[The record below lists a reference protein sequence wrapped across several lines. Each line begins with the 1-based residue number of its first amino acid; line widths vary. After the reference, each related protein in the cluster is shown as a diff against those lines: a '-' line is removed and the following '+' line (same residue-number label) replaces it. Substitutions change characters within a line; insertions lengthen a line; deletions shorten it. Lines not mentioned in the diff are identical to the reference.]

1 MSKWANGGVNGA
13 ISMTDEHRKQ
23 LTISNAIKTTI
34 NAEKLSATQPA
45 PLLAMNITQFTDLSD
60 TKNQAI
66 VCTNCGLCRS
76 RSNVVFSDGNPEAK
90 LMIIGEGP
98 GQTEDETGIPFV
110 GRAGR
115 LLDKILIA
123 AQIDRQKDT
132 YICNIVKCRP
142 PQNRVPTKEEAVAC
156 MPYLMAQI
164 AFVKPAII
172 LLAGSTAVQY
182 TLQLNQPISKIRG
195 KWFDYCGAQAM
206 PIFHPSYLLRND
218 SKEQGS
224 PKWLMWQD
232 IKQVK
237 QKLVALSDSSR

>member
-1 MSKWANGGVNGA
+1 MPEENIQQLSISSAFQTPIKKSRNSSSKVEKVSNLQ
-13 ISMTDEHRKQ
+13 ISQFSDLTDVKKQ
-23 LTISNAIKTTI
+23 ASMCEI
-34 NAEKLSATQPA
+34 
-45 PLLAMNITQFTDLSD
+45 
-60 TKNQAI
+60 
-66 VCTNCGLCRS
+66 CRLCETRI
-76 RSNVVFSDGNPEAK
+76 NVVFSDGNPHAK

-98 GQTEDETGIPFV
+98 GQNEDETGLPFV
-110 GRAGR
+110 GRAGK
-115 LLDKILIA
+115 LLDKILVA

-142 PQNRVPTKEEAVAC
+142 PQNRVPTKEEAAAC
-156 MPYLMAQI
+156 KPYLMAQI
-164 AFVKPAII
+164 EFIRPAII

-195 KWFDYCGAQAM
+195 KWFDYCGAKAM

-218 SKEQGS
+218 SKEPGS

-237 QKLVALSDSSR
+237 QQLLSFNEKSS